1 MYVYIKCY
9 FLCKMYYCQFARFM
23 LELKMNNGIEFEII
37 ICEKLDRLRMTEEKI
52 FWVNFS

>member
-1 MYVYIKCY
+1 
-9 FLCKMYYCQFARFM
+9 MYYCQFARFM